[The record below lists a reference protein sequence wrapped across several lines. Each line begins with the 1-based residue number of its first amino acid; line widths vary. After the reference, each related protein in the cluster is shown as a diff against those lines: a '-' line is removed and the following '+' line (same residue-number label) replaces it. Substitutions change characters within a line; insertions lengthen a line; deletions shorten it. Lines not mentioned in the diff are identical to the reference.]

1 MRAVRKL
8 SSHWAIALLVLCTLL
23 TGAASAFGQTKDYD
37 PGGKRF
43 DRLGH
48 NLMCMCGCGQIMME
62 CNHVGCSSSEKMRK
76 ELRAAIDSGESDQ
89 QILAGFVTE
98 YGPVVLAAPTHK
110 GFDRVAWIMP
120 VVMFIAGLGAVA
132 LVVVAWKRRSSKNP
146 PPDTPGGD
154 SGTLD
159 EFRRRAR
166 EETSL

>member
-1 MRAVRKL
+1 MRVVRML
-8 SSHWAIALLVLCTLL
+8 SSRWATGLLLICTLL
-23 TGAASAFGQTKDYD
+23 MGAAGGFGQTKNYD

-48 NLMCMCGCGQIMME
+48 NLVCMCGCGQIMME
-62 CNHVGCSSSEKMRK
+62 CNHVGCSSSEKMRQ
-76 ELRAAIDSGESDQ
+76 ELKAAIDRGESDQ

-98 YGPVVLAAPTHK
+98 YGPVVLAAPTHS
-110 GFDRVAWIMP
+110 GFNLVAWIMP

-132 LVVVAWKRRSSKNP
+132 LVVIAWKRRSSKTP
-146 PPDTPGGD
+146 PADTPGGD

-166 EETSL
+166 EETSF